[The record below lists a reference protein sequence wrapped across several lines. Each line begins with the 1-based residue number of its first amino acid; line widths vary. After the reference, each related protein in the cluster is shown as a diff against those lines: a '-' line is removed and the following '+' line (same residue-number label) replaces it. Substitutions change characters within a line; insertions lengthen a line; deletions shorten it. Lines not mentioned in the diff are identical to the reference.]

1 MQSSMGLDCRIGV
14 SPYPVGSGMSMIVD
28 PAYAATLGSSSA
40 LADCYLTPE
49 EIATDPEAAALAASF
64 IAETANQLGVPPSQ
78 VEISGISLDSDNV
91 PGCAPGY
98 GPGDASGANLRSITI
113 ALDEA
118 YTGRLGNPM
127 SRADCVL
134 TPSEIAAD
142 PQVARVARAFTGAA
156 CNLMDMGA
164 ASSTGCAT
172 GSGITVQRIQL
183 VGCGDESRTVPD
195 VTVQVSRFFSNAL
208 GSTSAYV
215 DCSITTDELSPTG
228 QDFVNQIIQNEAVL
242 LGRDPSTISVD
253 SISVDGDSTEGCGQ
267 NAGLSGGFGVTLDPD
282 YLDVLHDGTALDDGT
297 LDANEIAND
306 ADAAALAE
314 AFRQT
319 ICDSLGLVDC
329 TQVNID
335 GIDLQDPGG
344 SGRRLAE
351 GEWSA
356 QDALTVRPIWS
367 LANGDVMLRV
377 KLSTV

>member
-1 MQSSMGLDCRIGV
+1 MGLDCRIGV
-14 SPYPVGSGMSMIVD
+14 SPYPPPGVGSGMSMVVD
-28 PAYAATLGSSSA
+28 PAYSATLGSSSA

-78 VEISGISLDSDNV
+78 VEISGISLDSDSV

-98 GPGDASGANLRSITI
+98 GPGDGSGANLRSITI

-118 YTGRLGNPM
+118 YTGRLGNEWA
-127 SRADCVL
+127 RADCVL

-172 GSGITVQRIQL
+172 GSGITVQSIQL
-183 VGCGDESRTVPD
+183 VGCGESRTVPD

-242 LGRDPSTISVD
+242 LGVNPSNISVD
-253 SISVDGDSTEGCGQ
+253 SISVSTEGTEGCG
-267 NAGLSGGFGVTLDPD
+267 GVSGGFGVTLDAD
-282 YLDVLHDGTALDDGT
+282 YLDVLHSGDALNDGT

-306 ADAAALAE
+306 EEAAALAE
-314 AFRQT
+314 EFRLA
-319 ICDSLGLVDC
+319 ICHSLDLVDC
-329 TQVNID
+329 SQVNID

-356 QDALTVRPIWS
+356 QDALTVRPVWS